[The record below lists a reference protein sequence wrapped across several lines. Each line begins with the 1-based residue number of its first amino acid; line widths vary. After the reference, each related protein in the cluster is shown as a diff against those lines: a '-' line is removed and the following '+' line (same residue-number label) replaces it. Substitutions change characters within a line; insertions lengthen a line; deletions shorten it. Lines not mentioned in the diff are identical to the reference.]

1 MRLNGAQVKGFI
13 DALTI
18 AVSRKIQRI
27 VVLPLHGQIE
37 ELPTLD
43 EAIAFLR
50 PYDDQNGRK
59 PVYRYEIQIRY
70 SNGDSIEG
78 KFAEKEE
85 AIEFLE
91 SYRPK

>member
-1 MRLNGAQVKGFI
+1 
-13 DALTI
+13 
-18 AVSRKIQRI
+18 
-27 VVLPLHGQIE
+27 LPLHGQIE
-37 ELPTLD
+37 ELLTLD
-43 EAIAFLR
+43 EAIAFLKR
-50 PYDDQNGRK
+50 YDDQNGRK
-59 PVYRYEIQIRY
+59 PIHRYEIQIRY